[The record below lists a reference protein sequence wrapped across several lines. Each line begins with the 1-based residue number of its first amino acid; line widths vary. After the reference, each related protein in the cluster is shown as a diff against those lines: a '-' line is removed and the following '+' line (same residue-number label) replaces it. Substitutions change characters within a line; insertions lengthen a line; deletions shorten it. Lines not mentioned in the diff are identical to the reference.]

1 MRKVKNNINVS
12 NPALMFAQGVE
23 SLISDPIYHPAQSDY
38 QESDRL
44 RRLANKQDSRGNLF
58 SNLMRQFA
66 NH

>member
-58 SNLMRQFA
+58 SNLMKQFA
-66 NH
+66 NN